1 LLAALQLTLAAVVL
15 VLVAERVW
23 HLCWRAPLSP
33 ELRSAVQAA
42 ISARAEH
49 ALQAI
54 VLARPHSH
62 AARLIAEAG
71 AEEPEIDELI
81 SDLRADATERLGALR
96 VLATLSST
104 LGLLAG
110 IVSLSV
116 GFNPEAAG
124 LLALEAGRP
133 EKLAM
138 GRALAAMAG
147 GVGCSA
153 VCFYALG
160 RLRPLAARLLRDD
173 ARLAR
178 ALVAG

>member
-1 LLAALQLTLAAVVL
+1 VVL
-15 VLVAERVW
+15 ALIAERLW
-23 HLCWRAPLSP
+23 QLCWRAPLSP
-33 ELRSAVQAA
+33 QLASAVLAA
-42 ISARAEH
+42 VAARADSV
-49 ALQAI
+49 LQAL
-54 VLARPHSH
+54 VVTRPHSH
-62 AARLIAEAG
+62 AARLIAEAAA
-71 AEEPEIDELI
+71 AEGDVDELI
-81 SDLRADATERLGALR
+81 SELRADATQRLGALR
-96 VLATLSST
+96 ALATLSST
-104 LGLLAG
+104 LGLLIG

-116 GFNPEAAG
+116 GFDPEEAG